1 MLRQK
6 QEELIHKCIG
16 LYKNSV
22 QSNVAA
28 QDAFLSEFS
37 DLPQYKRMQGKIKEA
52 DDIQSK
58 VRLAAFNNHFP
69 SFTPREKVLFISIL
83 KTVEKQL
90 ESMSLIMPAGDVDA
104 DAVLYNQKISTV
116 CKEIDELLK
125 GFKQQKVL

>member
-16 LYKNSV
+16 LYKKSV
-22 QSNVAA
+22 QSNVTA

-58 VRLAAFNNHFP
+58 VKLAAFKNHFP
-69 SFTPREKVLFISIL
+69 SFTPREKVLFINIL
-83 KTVEKQL
+83 RTVEKQL
-90 ESMSLIMPAGDVDA
+90 ESMTLIMPAGDVDA